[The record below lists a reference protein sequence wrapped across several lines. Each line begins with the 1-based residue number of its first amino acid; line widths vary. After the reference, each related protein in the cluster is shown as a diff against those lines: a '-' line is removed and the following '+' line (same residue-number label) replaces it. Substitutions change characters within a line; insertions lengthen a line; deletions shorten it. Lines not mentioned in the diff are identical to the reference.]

1 VLHYYLI
8 QMIITILAEYRSGS
22 TNLAKWFDLNS
33 NFTVLVEALNPYGIG
48 NRRQIHNIIKSDK
61 NPKTW
66 VYPTTHL
73 LVKEIYDKRIPYLND
88 LIQVSDKII
97 VLYRENLEVQL
108 ESFINGSITN
118 KWDAKWMYKFIDD
131 ANIDKKTQLLID
143 NFFDVKNDIK
153 KDLIESEK
161 YFTISYEELYFNNG
175 FQKLVDYINL
185 EEVQNINFPFGEKY
199 RIDFDKNKF
208 I

>member
-1 VLHYYLI
+1 MPSYLNFDSTK
-8 QMIITILAEYRSGS
+8 QFRDFIIGKTLNKPNGPQTFTKDNYDYQKLSNLSNVDPGS
-22 TNLAKWFDLNS
+22 
-33 NFTVLVEALNPYGIG
+33 V
-48 NRRQIHNIIKSDK
+48 DK
-61 NPKTW
+61 NRT
-66 VYPTTHL
+66 
-73 LVKEIYDKRIPYLND
+73 ND
-88 LIQVSDKII
+88 LIQISDKII

-131 ANIDKKTQLLID
+131 TNIDKKTQLLID
-143 NFFDVKNDIK
+143 NFFEVKNDIK

>member
-1 VLHYYLI
+1 MVI
-8 QMIITILAEYRSGS
+8 SILAEYRSGS
-22 TNLAKWFDLNS
+22 TNLAKWFTLNS

-48 NRRQIHNIIKSDK
+48 NRRQIHKIIKSDK

-66 VYPTTHL
+66 KYPTKHL

-88 LIQVSDKII
+88 LIEISDKVI
-97 VLYRENLEVQL
+97 VLYREKQKVQL

-118 KWDAKWMYKFIDD
+118 EWDTKWMYKNVNDNDIDER
-131 ANIDKKTQLLID
+131 AKLLID
-143 NFFDVKNDIK
+143 NFFVVKNDIK
-153 KDLIESEK
+153 KDLIDSEK

-175 FQKLVDYINL
+175 FQKLVDYVNL
-185 EEVQNINFPFGEKY
+185 EEIQNINFPFGEKY
-199 RIDFDKNKF
+199 RMYFDKNKL